1 MILKVYLTDME
12 ALALSQ
18 RLNCDVKK
26 NQGENINAEDLNI
39 GMSKLK
45 AAMQKSDAQ
54 LSGNLDS
61 VISSLKASG
70 FDEEQINALK
80 STKENADQHND
91 KKYNK

>member
-1 MILKVYLTDME
+1 MILNLTDME

-26 NQGENINAEDLNI
+26 NQDQDIDQKQLGLGLD
-39 GMSKLK
+39 KLK

-70 FDEEQINALK
+70 FDEEQIDALK
-80 STKENADQHND
+80 STKENAKEHNSS
-91 KKYNK
+91 KYNK